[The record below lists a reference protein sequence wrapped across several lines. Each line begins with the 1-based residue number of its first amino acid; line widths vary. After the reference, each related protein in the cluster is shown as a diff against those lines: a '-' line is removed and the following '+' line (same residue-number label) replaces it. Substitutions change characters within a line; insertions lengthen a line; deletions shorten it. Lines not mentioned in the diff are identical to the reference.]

1 MNQTENY
8 LHEFLRIFFANRRLI
23 KRVFLFFA
31 VITLLIPVLAKPTYD
46 ISAEVLVQSKK
57 LPQLDPS
64 GGAINRLSDVFVP
77 PTLIDMETES
87 SILRSPALARRTVE
101 QLYAEG
107 HFQDEPTLLQR
118 WVTGPLKRHVVEP
131 MKEHVINPL
140 RELMG
145 MEVEPVRDN
154 LFDNLAMM
162 VLEDLEVQTLP
173 GSNVI
178 SLVYSAGE
186 PTFGTLL
193 INRLLDT
200 YLVHRQELYSND
212 LPLDFYEQ
220 KKLQYQ
226 ERLKGLEE
234 QRLNLLE
241 GAKAA
246 NPDEEITFLLSAIN
260 QEEMNLSQYRDR
272 ALEGERWLEYLQK
285 SLAVASEARVDD
297 YSFPYTFA
305 QTLEN
310 ATYDD
315 REIRQ
320 LGDRLIELVSQY
332 GTESDIFQADS
343 VPMQTLRAQIQRAR
357 QQFLQV
363 VRNRIQEREKSQEI
377 VNGVIAQKTERVEE
391 YKARIRDLQGIQ
403 SQLRQLNT
411 ETEALHQAFFAYT
424 QRYEESRTSD
434 VLGSLSNARILT
446 RPFEPTEASFPVPSK
461 VIPLKLLTGLLLAI
475 ALGYIREFFDHRFK
489 HPAQISQHLGLPVLM
504 TIDAND
510 PDQPDSQKTGR
521 LPWIRH
527 WAAD

>member
-118 WVTGPLKRHVVEP
+118 WVTGPLERHVVEP

-343 VPMQTLRAQIQRAR
+343 VPMQALRAQIQRAR

-461 VIPLKLLTGLLLAI
+461 VIPLGLLTGLLLAI

>member
-461 VIPLKLLTGLLLAI
+461 VIPLGLLTGLLLAI

>member
-31 VITLLIPVLAKPTYD
+31 AITLLIPVLAKQTFD
-46 ISAEVLVQSKK
+46 VTAEVLVQSKK
-57 LPQLDPS
+57 LPQMDTS
-64 GGAINRLSDVFVP
+64 GGALNKLSDVFVP

-87 SILRSPALARRTVE
+87 SILRSPTLIRRTVE

-107 HFQDEPTLLQR
+107 HFQEEPGLLKR
-118 WVTGPLKRHVVEP
+118 WVTDPLRRHVIEP
-131 MKEHVINPL
+131 LQAHVLNPV
-140 RELMG
+140 RELFG
-145 MEVEPVRDN
+145 FEAEPIRDN
-154 LFDNLAMM
+154 LFDNLALM
-162 VLEDLEVQTLP
+162 VLDDLEIQTLP

-178 SLVYSAGE
+178 NVAYSAGE
-186 PTFGTLL
+186 PVFGTLL

-200 YLVHRQELYSND
+200 YLIHRQELYSND

-226 ERLKGLEE
+226 ERLNGLEG
-234 QRLNLLE
+234 QRLTLLE

-260 QEEMNLSQYRDR
+260 QEELNLSQYRDR
-272 ALEGERWLEYLQK
+272 GLEGNRWLEYLQK
-285 SLAVASEARVDD
+285 SLTVASQARLND

-310 ATYDD
+310 STYDD

-363 VRNRIQEREKSQEI
+363 VRNRIQEREKNQEI
-377 VNGVIAQKTERVEE
+377 VTGVIAQKSERVAE
-391 YKARIRDLQGIQ
+391 YKTRIRDLQGIQ

-411 ETEALHQAFFAYT
+411 EIEALHQAFFAYT

-434 VLGSLSNARILT
+434 VLGALSNARILT
-446 RPFEPTEASFPVPSK
+446 RPFEPTQASFPVPSK
-461 VIPLKLLTGLLLAI
+461 VIPLGLLTGLLLAI

-489 HPAQISQHLGLPVLM
+489 HPGQIGQQLGLPVLM
-504 TIDAND
+504 TIDADD
-510 PDQPDSQKTGR
+510 PEQPDSHKTGR

-527 WAAD
+527 WAAS

>member
-1 MNQTENY
+1 MNQSENY
-8 LHEFLRIFFANRRLI
+8 LHEFLRIFFANRQLI

-64 GGAINRLSDVFVP
+64 GGALNRLSDVFVP
-77 PTLIDMETES
+77 PTLIDMEPES
-87 SILRSPALARRTVE
+87 SILRSPALIRRTVE

-107 HFQDEPTLLQR
+107 HFQEEPTLLQR
-118 WVTGPLKRHVVEP
+118 WVTDPLRRHVSEP
-131 MKEHVINPL
+131 LQLHVFNPL
-140 RELMG
+140 RELLG
-145 MEVEPVRDN
+145 LEIEPIRDN
-154 LFDNLAMM
+154 LFDSLAMSI
-162 VLEDLEVQTLP
+162 LEDLEIQTLP

-178 SLVYSAGE
+178 SLLYSAGE
-186 PTFGTLL
+186 PVFGTLL
-193 INRLLDT
+193 VNRLLDT

-226 ERLKGLEE
+226 ERLGGLEQ
-234 QRLNLLE
+234 QRLALLE
-241 GAKAA
+241 SARAA
-246 NPDEEITFLLSAIN
+246 NPDEEITFLLGAIN
-260 QEEMNLSQYRDR
+260 QEELNLSQYRDR
-272 ALEGERWLEYLQK
+272 ALEGNRWLEYLHK
-285 SLAVASEARVDD
+285 SLSVANEARLSD

-357 QQFLQV
+357 EQFLQV

-377 VNGVIAQKTERVEE
+377 ISGVIAQKTERVDE
-391 YKARIRDLQGIQ
+391 YKTRIRDLQGIQ

-424 QRYEESRTSD
+424 QRYEESRSSD
-434 VLGSLSNARILT
+434 VLSSLSNARILT
-446 RPFEPTEASFPVPSK
+446 RPFEPTEATFPVPSK
-461 VIPLKLLTGLLLAI
+461 VIPLGL
-475 ALGYIREFFDHRFK
+475 
-489 HPAQISQHLGLPVLM
+489 
-504 TIDAND
+504 
-510 PDQPDSQKTGR
+510 
-521 LPWIRH
+521 
-527 WAAD
+527 

>member
-31 VITLLIPVLAKPTYD
+31 AITLLIPVLAKQTFD
-46 ISAEVLVQSKK
+46 VTAEVLVQSKK
-57 LPQLDPS
+57 LPQMDTS
-64 GGAINRLSDVFVP
+64 GGALNKLSDVFVP

-87 SILRSPALARRTVE
+87 SILRSPTLIRRTVE

-107 HFQDEPTLLQR
+107 HFQEEPGLLKR
-118 WVTGPLKRHVVEP
+118 WVTDPLRRHVIEP
-131 MKEHVINPL
+131 LQAHVLNPV
-140 RELMG
+140 RELFG
-145 MEVEPVRDN
+145 FEAEPIRDN
-154 LFDNLAMM
+154 LFDNLALM
-162 VLEDLEVQTLP
+162 VLDDLEIQTLP

-178 SLVYSAGE
+178 NVAYSAGE
-186 PTFGTLL
+186 PVFGTLL

-226 ERLKGLEE
+226 ERLNGLEG
-234 QRLNLLE
+234 QRLTLLE

-260 QEEMNLSQYRDR
+260 QEELNLSQYRDR
-272 ALEGERWLEYLQK
+272 GLEGNRWLEYLQK
-285 SLAVASEARVDD
+285 SLTVASQARLND

-310 ATYDD
+310 STYDD

-363 VRNRIQEREKSQEI
+363 VRNRIQEREKNQEI
-377 VNGVIAQKTERVEE
+377 VTGVIAQKSERVAE
-391 YKARIRDLQGIQ
+391 YKTRIRDLQGIQ

-411 ETEALHQAFFAYT
+411 EIEALHQAFFAYT

-434 VLGSLSNARILT
+434 VLGALSNARILT
-446 RPFEPTEASFPVPSK
+446 RPFEPTQASFPVPSK
-461 VIPLKLLTGLLLAI
+461 VIPLGLLTGLLLAI

-489 HPAQISQHLGLPVLM
+489 HPGQIGQQLGLPVLM
-504 TIDAND
+504 TIDADD
-510 PDQPDSQKTGR
+510 PEQPDSHKTGR

-527 WAAD
+527 WAAS

>member
-1 MNQTENY
+1 MNQSENY
-8 LHEFLRIFFANRRLI
+8 LHEFLRIFFANRQLI

-64 GGAINRLSDVFVP
+64 GGALSRLSDVFVP

-87 SILRSPALARRTVE
+87 SILRSPALIRRTVE

-107 HFQDEPTLLQR
+107 HFQEEPTLLQR
-118 WVTGPLKRHVVEP
+118 WVTDPLRRHVSEP
-131 MKEHVINPL
+131 LQLHVFNPL
-140 RELMG
+140 RELLG
-145 MEVEPVRDN
+145 LEIEPIRDN
-154 LFDNLAMM
+154 LFDSLAMSI
-162 VLEDLEVQTLP
+162 LEDLEIQTLP

-178 SLVYSAGE
+178 SLLYSAGE
-186 PTFGTLL
+186 PVFGTLL
-193 INRLLDT
+193 VNRLLDT

-226 ERLKGLEE
+226 ERLGGLEQ
-234 QRLNLLE
+234 QRLALLE
-241 GAKAA
+241 SARAA
-246 NPDEEITFLLSAIN
+246 NPDEEITFLLGAIN
-260 QEEMNLSQYRDR
+260 QEELNLSQYRDR
-272 ALEGERWLEYLQK
+272 ALEGNRWLEYLHK
-285 SLAVASEARVDD
+285 SLSVANEARLSD

-357 QQFLQV
+357 EQFLQV
-363 VRNRIQEREKSQEI
+363 VRNRIQEREKSLEI
-377 VNGVIAQKTERVEE
+377 INGVIAQKTARVDE
-391 YKARIRDLQGIQ
+391 YKTRIRDLQGIQ

-424 QRYEESRTSD
+424 QRYEESRSSD
-434 VLGSLSNARILT
+434 VLSSLSNARILT
-446 RPFEPTEASFPVPSK
+446 RPFEPTEATFPVPSK
-461 VIPLKLLTGLLLAI
+461 VIPLGLLTGLLLAI

-489 HPAQISQHLGLPVLM
+489 HPGQIGQQLGLPVLM

-510 PDQPDSQKTGR
+510 PDQPDSHKTGR

-527 WAAD
+527 WAAS

>member
-31 VITLLIPVLAKPTYD
+31 AITLLIPVLAKQTFD
-46 ISAEVLVQSKK
+46 VTAEVLVQSKK
-57 LPQLDPS
+57 LPQMDTS
-64 GGAINRLSDVFVP
+64 GGALNKLSDVFVP

-87 SILRSPALARRTVE
+87 SILRSPALIRRTVE

-107 HFQDEPTLLQR
+107 HFQEEPGLLKR
-118 WVTGPLKRHVVEP
+118 WVTDPLRRHVIEP
-131 MKEHVINPL
+131 LQAHVLNPV
-140 RELMG
+140 RELFG
-145 MEVEPVRDN
+145 FEAEPIRDN
-154 LFDNLAMM
+154 LFDNLALM
-162 VLEDLEVQTLP
+162 VLDDLEIQTLP

-178 SLVYSAGE
+178 NVAYSAGE
-186 PTFGTLL
+186 PVFGTLL

-200 YLVHRQELYSND
+200 YLIHRQELYSND

-226 ERLKGLEE
+226 ERLNGLEG
-234 QRLNLLE
+234 QRLTLLE

-260 QEEMNLSQYRDR
+260 QEELNLSQYRDR
-272 ALEGERWLEYLQK
+272 GLEGNRWLEYLQK
-285 SLAVASEARVDD
+285 SLTVASQARLND

-310 ATYDD
+310 STYDD

-363 VRNRIQEREKSQEI
+363 VRNRIQEREKNQEI
-377 VNGVIAQKTERVEE
+377 VTGVIAQKSERVAE
-391 YKARIRDLQGIQ
+391 YKTRIRDLQGIQ

-411 ETEALHQAFFAYT
+411 EIEALHQAFFAYT

-434 VLGSLSNARILT
+434 VLGALSNARILT
-446 RPFEPTEASFPVPSK
+446 RPFEPTQASFPVPSK
-461 VIPLKLLTGLLLAI
+461 VIPLGLLTGLLLAI

-489 HPAQISQHLGLPVLM
+489 HPGQIGQQLGLPVLM
-504 TIDAND
+504 TIDADD
-510 PDQPDSQKTGR
+510 PEQPDSHKTGR

-527 WAAD
+527 WAAS